1 MNSWNNLAIF
11 IYGNTSSFY
20 SVSASSIQFQP
31 SESQQYTTRFQY
43 FHWIKQTGL
52 IQRKSDLERILKK
65 VDIEFGFSQ
74 KEVTILS
81 LNRVKTPLLKNNR
94 RIKFIGA

>member
-31 SESQQYTTRFQY
+31 SDSQHYTTRFQY

-52 IQRKSDLERILKK
+52 IQRKRDLENARKAKEKKKKELELERQAEEKKKKELELKRQAEEK
-65 VDIEFGFSQ
+65 VI
-74 KEVTILS
+74 
-81 LNRVKTPLLKNNR
+81 
-94 RIKFIGA
+94 